1 MLFSLIPADDMTE
14 KNWQKWK
21 ILDDYV
27 ILRHKNTS
35 GFIIV
40 KGRKDVNAIERREF
54 SMMSKEY
61 CRYIRTYSEL
71 EGLQHAHTLVY
82 CGAAAA
88 QGVVMELRQEQDGR
102 VRRSAVLLQDSFA
115 RAMQLLR
122 YLCENSIGLEQWLD
136 VLDDAGQSY
145 ELLENAGEAG
155 IVPDFTGKN
164 LEFCAICRF

>member
-1 MLFSLIPADDMTE
+1 
-14 KNWQKWK
+14 
-21 ILDDYV
+21 
-27 ILRHKNTS
+27 
-35 GFIIV
+35 
-40 KGRKDVNAIERREF
+40 
-54 SMMSKEY
+54 MMNNEY
-61 CRYIRTYSEL
+61 CRYIHTYSEL
-71 EGLQHAHTLVY
+71 EGLQHAHSLVY
-82 CGAAAA
+82 CGALSA
-88 QGVVMELRQEQDGR
+88 QGVVMELWHEQDGQ
-102 VRRSAVLLQDSFA
+102 VRCSAVRLPEGSFA

>member
-1 MLFSLIPADDMTE
+1 
-14 KNWQKWK
+14 
-21 ILDDYV
+21 
-27 ILRHKNTS
+27 
-35 GFIIV
+35 
-40 KGRKDVNAIERREF
+40 
-54 SMMSKEY
+54 MMSKEY

-88 QGVVMELRQEQDGR
+88 QGVVMEL
-102 VRRSAVLLQDSFA
+102 LQDSFA

-122 YLCENSIGLEQWLD
+122 YLCENSVGLEQWLD

-155 IVPDFTGKN
+155 MVPDFTGKN

>member
-1 MLFSLIPADDMTE
+1 
-14 KNWQKWK
+14 
-21 ILDDYV
+21 
-27 ILRHKNTS
+27 
-35 GFIIV
+35 
-40 KGRKDVNAIERREF
+40 
-54 SMMSKEY
+54 MMSKEY

-102 VRRSAVLLQDSFA
+102 VRCSAVRLPEGSFA

-122 YLCENSIGLEQWLD
+122 YLCENSVGLEQWLD

-145 ELLENAGEAG
+145 ELLENACEAG
-155 IVPDFTGKN
+155 TVPDFTGKN
-164 LEFCAICRF
+164 LDFCAICRF

>member
-1 MLFSLIPADDMTE
+1 
-14 KNWQKWK
+14 
-21 ILDDYV
+21 
-27 ILRHKNTS
+27 
-35 GFIIV
+35 
-40 KGRKDVNAIERREF
+40 
-54 SMMSKEY
+54 MMSKEY

-122 YLCENSIGLEQWLD
+122 YLCENGI
-136 VLDDAGQSY
+136 GQSY
-145 ELLENAGEAG
+145 ELLENAGVAG
-155 IVPDFTGKN
+155 TVPDFTGKN
-164 LEFCAICRF
+164 LDFCAICRF

>member
-1 MLFSLIPADDMTE
+1 
-14 KNWQKWK
+14 
-21 ILDDYV
+21 
-27 ILRHKNTS
+27 
-35 GFIIV
+35 
-40 KGRKDVNAIERREF
+40 
-54 SMMSKEY
+54 MMSKEY

-122 YLCENSIGLEQWLD
+122 YLCENSVGLEQWMEARVMNCWKMQARPGWFPTLPGKTWIF
-136 VLDDAGQSY
+136 VPYAGF
-145 ELLENAGEAG
+145 ELQILLQITQLTHERGEF
-155 IVPDFTGKN
+155 I
-164 LEFCAICRF
+164 L

>member
-1 MLFSLIPADDMTE
+1 
-14 KNWQKWK
+14 
-21 ILDDYV
+21 
-27 ILRHKNTS
+27 
-35 GFIIV
+35 
-40 KGRKDVNAIERREF
+40 
-54 SMMSKEY
+54 MMSKEY

-88 QGVVMELRQEQDGR
+88 QGVVMELR
-102 VRRSAVLLQDSFA
+102 QDSFA

-155 IVPDFTGKN
+155 TVPDFTGKN
-164 LEFCAICRF
+164 LDFCAICRF

>member
-1 MLFSLIPADDMTE
+1 
-14 KNWQKWK
+14 
-21 ILDDYV
+21 
-27 ILRHKNTS
+27 
-35 GFIIV
+35 
-40 KGRKDVNAIERREF
+40 
-54 SMMSKEY
+54 MMSKEY

-122 YLCENSIGLEQWLD
+122 YLCENGVGPEQWLEVLED
-136 VLDDAGQSY
+136 VHQPY
-145 ELLENAGEAG
+145 RLLPEAQQPADIHPESGCFCG
-155 IVPDFTGKN
+155 I
-164 LEFCAICRF
+164 C

>member
-1 MLFSLIPADDMTE
+1 
-14 KNWQKWK
+14 
-21 ILDDYV
+21 
-27 ILRHKNTS
+27 
-35 GFIIV
+35 
-40 KGRKDVNAIERREF
+40 
-54 SMMSKEY
+54 MMSKEY

-136 VLDDAGQSY
+136 VLDDAGPVSY
-145 ELLENAGEAG
+145 THLDVYKRQAQASLPWLL
-155 IVPDFTGKN
+155 
-164 LEFCAICRF
+164 

>member
-1 MLFSLIPADDMTE
+1 
-14 KNWQKWK
+14 
-21 ILDDYV
+21 
-27 ILRHKNTS
+27 
-35 GFIIV
+35 
-40 KGRKDVNAIERREF
+40 
-54 SMMSKEY
+54 MMSKEY

-88 QGVVMELRQEQDGR
+88 QGVVMEL
-102 VRRSAVLLQDSFA
+102 
-115 RAMQLLR
+115 LR
-122 YLCENSIGLEQWLD
+122 YLCENSVGLEQWLD

-155 IVPDFTGKN
+155 MVPDFTGKN

>member
-1 MLFSLIPADDMTE
+1 
-14 KNWQKWK
+14 
-21 ILDDYV
+21 
-27 ILRHKNTS
+27 
-35 GFIIV
+35 
-40 KGRKDVNAIERREF
+40 
-54 SMMSKEY
+54 MMSKEY

-82 CGAAAA
+82 CGDAAA

-145 ELLENAGEAG
+145 ELLENADEAG
-155 IVPDFTGKN
+155 MAPDFTGKN
-164 LEFCAICRF
+164 LDFCAICRF